1 MKNTKELFIRLYT
14 ETLYSNFIVPL
25 RGSNYIQ
32 LLYGDFKDLL
42 DFLFIQT
49 RWLVWQ
55 EYKNGL
61 GQISGRI
68 RAVFQII
75 PHNAASKMSSNVL
88 KCPQKNVPEVSLKCY
103 HQTTTEIPPE
113 LALKCGQKIGSIRIK
128 SGQKI
133 GVNRCKSVQKIG
145 TDRDESGR
153 NPSLKCDQMRP
164 NATKKQGDRKRPKA
178 TSLTVTKSDQRC
190 PENLL
195 ITYHYLIL
203 PNNLFMFCVGQK
215 NI

>member
-88 KCPQKNVPEVSLKCY
+88 KKMSLKC
-103 HQTTTEIPPE
+103 H
-113 LALKCGQKIGSIRIK
+113 
-128 SGQKI
+128 
-133 GVNRCKSVQKIG
+133 
-145 TDRDESGR
+145 
-153 NPSLKCDQMRP
+153 
-164 NATKKQGDRKRPKA
+164 
-178 TSLTVTKSDQRC
+178 
-190 PENLL
+190 
-195 ITYHYLIL
+195 
-203 PNNLFMFCVGQK
+203 
-215 NI
+215 